1 MVLPREKIATLVIL
15 DLECTGL
22 INPGAR
28 PRVTELCLLSV
39 QREELL
45 TPVGLP
51 RVCNKLVMCINPKK
65 MIDPTASIVTGLYND
80 ALEAQSPFDDD
91 TITSI
96 SHFVSRL
103 PQPICLL
110 AHNGN
115 GYDFKI
121 LNAELKRIARTLPGE
136 IYCADSLE
144 ALRALDTEA
153 ADVLSDPAQNTN
165 NGASTATP
173 VGQNIPEVPEQ
184 VIDVKGRVRQ
194 KKRKCDADFD
204 RVPIEAKSIRKR
216 LFDSAGKKDDEK
228 NDDSIDLIGH
238 KPIGSSLK
246 MSADVISKRNTCDI
260 ESVKKRLSFDDDDEE
275 EDDSEDK
282 DVEMSDSEE
291 NHNPLEDKENVH
303 SQHTIPASQG
313 SLPDDDFLQA
323 VENIEQSQ
331 SESRN
336 KLNSETPICL
346 LKTSDCVTPKEQT
359 VSVLANCEGLC
370 TPETPSTSGQTFTTV
385 SNPQKDQCLTP
396 MKEHCFTPQKE
407 QCLTPMTGLVRS
419 TAAFQLNTPV
429 SGRNE
434 TYNVE
439 AGKRAVPNGM
449 ACRSLFR
456 STTENA
462 CSGFKPGASPVSRF
476 PPRVSYKLVDI
487 YRRSF
492 GQDPVNLHSAES
504 DCVTLMKII
513 KQRSPAFI
521 QWVDEHA
528 VLLTSIQQAY

>member
-1 MVLPREKIATLVIL
+1 MMLPREKIATVVIL

-22 INPGAR
+22 INPGSR

-65 MIDPTASIVTGLYND
+65 MIDPAASIITGLYND

-121 LNAELKRIARTLPGE
+121 LNAELKRIARSLPGE

-153 ADVLSDPAQNTN
+153 ADMLSDPAQNTN
-165 NGASTATP
+165 NGASSATP

-204 RVPIEAKSIRKR
+204 RVPIEAKSVRKR

-228 NDDSIDLIGH
+228 SEDSVNLRGH

-246 MSADVISKRNTCDI
+246 MSAEVVSKRNTCDI
-260 ESVKKRLSFDDDDEE
+260 ESVKKRLSFDDDDDDE
-275 EDDSEDK
+275 EDKEDK
-282 DVEMSDSEE
+282 DVEMSDKEE
-291 NHNPLEDKENVH
+291 NHNPSVVNRNVD

-323 VENIEQSQ
+323 VENIEHSQ
-331 SESRN
+331 LESHTN
-336 KLNSETPICL
+336 INSETPVCP
-346 LKTSDCVTPKEQT
+346 LKPSYCVTPKEQT
-359 VSVLANCEGLC
+359 ISVLANCEGLC
-370 TPETPSTSGQTFTTV
+370 TPETPSTSGQAFPTMST
-385 SNPQKDQCLTP
+385 PQKGPCLTP
-396 MKEHCFTPQKE
+396 KKEHCITPQKE

-429 SGRNE
+429 RGRNE
-434 TYNVE
+434 ASNGDP
-439 AGKRAVPNGM
+439 GKRSIPNGM

-456 STTENA
+456 STTENGA
-462 CSGFKPGASPVSRF
+462 SGFKPGFSPASQF
-476 PPRVSYKLVDI
+476 PPRVSYKLGDI
-487 YRRSF
+487 YRRIF
-492 GQDPVNLHSAES
+492 GQDPVNLHSAET